1 MSVYCSVGYC
11 RNMAKEGTYCQ
22 KHATNLRRHGTFEAP
37 TSHPT
42 RGAGTGD
49 LVEFIRPALSLSD
62 KGCWLY
68 TRWTERYGQLSFA
81 GENWQAHR
89 WAWVHLAGMPL
100 KRWPEQQLDHICEVT
115 ECVRPCHLQI
125 VTQAE
130 NNSLKH
136 HPRPEPLPNVPLNLV
151 EWAATVRLFPEQLG
165 HTPEATFIWP
175 HRQGWGN
182 PAKY

>member
-1 MSVYCSVGYC
+1 
-11 RNMAKEGTYCQ
+11 MAKEGTYCQ